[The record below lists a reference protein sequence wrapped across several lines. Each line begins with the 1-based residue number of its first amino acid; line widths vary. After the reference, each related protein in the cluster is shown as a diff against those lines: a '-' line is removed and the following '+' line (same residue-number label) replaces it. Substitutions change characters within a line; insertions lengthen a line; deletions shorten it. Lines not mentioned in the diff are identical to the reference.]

1 MGAGHLLIID
11 RLAYPSPDGSGN
23 LAERRPVPGLRSGH
37 VQEAPARRS
46 GRCQNGG
53 MADAV
58 LTEVDGGVAVITI
71 NRPEARNAVNGEVAR
86 GIAVAVDEFDG
97 AGDVRVLIIT
107 GAGGTFSAG
116 MDLKGFL
123 AGDAPVVPGRGFGG
137 IAERPPVK
145 PVIAAVEGY
154 ALAGG
159 FELALSCDLIVASET
174 AKFGLPEV
182 RRGLVAGAGGLLRL
196 PRRVPYHLAM
206 EIALTGEHF
215 SAGRLHAVGLVS
227 RLTPA
232 GEAVAGARELADRV
246 AQGAPLALAATKRV
260 IVESADWDT
269 GEAFA
274 RQGEVIRPVFTSAD
288 AREGAAAFA
297 EKRAPV
303 WRGE

>member
-1 MGAGHLLIID
+1 
-11 RLAYPSPDGSGN
+11 
-23 LAERRPVPGLRSGH
+23 
-37 VQEAPARRS
+37 
-46 GRCQNGG
+46 

-58 LTEVDGGVAVITI
+58 LTECSDGIAVITI

-86 GIAVAVDEFDG
+86 GIAAAVEEFDG
-97 AGDVRVLIIT
+97 SADVRVLILT

-123 AGDAPVVPGRGFGG
+123 AGESPNAAGRGFGG
-137 IAERPPVK
+137 IAERPPAK

-159 FELALSCDLIVASET
+159 FEIALSCDMIVASE
-174 AKFGLPEV
+174 AARFGLPEV

-215 SAGRLHAVGLVS
+215 SAERLQQAGLVS
-227 RLTPA
+227 RVVGVGGALT
-232 GEAVAGARELADRV
+232 GARELAARV
-246 AQGAPLALAATKRV
+246 AQGAPLAVAASKRV
-260 IVESADWDT
+260 IVESADWAS

-274 RQGEVIRPVFTSAD
+274 RQGEVIGPVFVSAD
-288 AREGAAAFA
+288 AMEGAAAFA

>member
-1 MGAGHLLIID
+1 
-11 RLAYPSPDGSGN
+11 
-23 LAERRPVPGLRSGH
+23 
-37 VQEAPARRS
+37 
-46 GRCQNGG
+46 

-58 LTEVDGGVAVITI
+58 LTECSDGIAVITI

-86 GIAVAVDEFDG
+86 GIAAAVEEFDG
-97 AGDVRVLIIT
+97 SADVRVLILT

-123 AGDAPVVPGRGFGG
+123 AGESPNVEGRGFGG
-137 IAERPPVK
+137 IAERPPAK
-145 PVIAAVEGY
+145 PMIAAVEGY

-159 FELALSCDLIVASET
+159 FEIALSCDMIVASE
-174 AKFGLPEV
+174 AARFGLPEV

-215 SAGRLHAVGLVS
+215 TAERLQQAGLVS
-227 RLTPA
+227 RVVGV
-232 GEAVAGARELADRV
+232 GEALAGARELAARV
-246 AQGAPLALAATKRV
+246 ARGAPLAVAASKRV
-260 IVESADWDT
+260 IVESADWASGD
-269 GEAFA
+269 AFA
-274 RQGEVIRPVFTSAD
+274 LQGEVIGPVFLSAD
-288 AREGAAAFA
+288 AMEGAAAFA

>member
-1 MGAGHLLIID
+1 
-11 RLAYPSPDGSGN
+11 
-23 LAERRPVPGLRSGH
+23 V
-37 VQEAPARRS
+37 
-46 GRCQNGG
+46 
-53 MADAV
+53 ADAV
-58 LTEVDGGVAVITI
+58 LTECSDGIAVITI

-86 GIAVAVDEFDG
+86 GIAAAVEELDSS
-97 AGDVRVLIIT
+97 ADVRVLILT

-123 AGDAPVVPGRGFGG
+123 AGESPNADGRGFGG
-137 IAERPPVK
+137 IAERPPAK

-159 FELALSCDLIVASET
+159 FEIALSCDMIVASE
-174 AKFGLPEV
+174 AARFGLPEV

-215 SAGRLHAVGLVS
+215 TAERLLQAGLVS
-227 RLTPA
+227 RVVGV
-232 GEAVAGARELADRV
+232 GEALAGARELAARV
-246 AQGAPLALAATKRV
+246 AQGAPLAVAASKRV
-260 IVESADWDT
+260 IVESADWASS
-269 GEAFA
+269 EAFA
-274 RQGEVIRPVFTSAD
+274 RQGEVIGPVFVSAD
-288 AREGAAAFA
+288 AMEGAAAFA

>member
-1 MGAGHLLIID
+1 
-11 RLAYPSPDGSGN
+11 
-23 LAERRPVPGLRSGH
+23 
-37 VQEAPARRS
+37 
-46 GRCQNGG
+46 

-58 LTEVDGGVAVITI
+58 LTECSDGIAVITI
-71 NRPEARNAVNGEVAR
+71 NRPEARNAINGEVAR
-86 GIAVAVDEFDG
+86 GIAAAVEELDG
-97 AGDVRVLIIT
+97 SADVRVLILT

-123 AGDAPVVPGRGFGG
+123 AGESPIVAGRGFGG
-137 IAERPPVK
+137 IAERPPAK

-159 FELALSCDLIVASET
+159 FEIALSCDMIVASE
-174 AKFGLPEV
+174 AARFGLPEV

-215 SAGRLHAVGLVS
+215 TAERLRQAGLVS
-227 RLTPA
+227 SVVGV
-232 GEAVAGARELADRV
+232 GEALAGARELAARV
-246 AQGAPLALAATKRV
+246 ARGAPLAVAASKRV
-260 IVESADWDT
+260 IVESADWDS

-274 RQGEVIRPVFTSAD
+274 RQGEVIGPVFVSAD
-288 AREGAAAFA
+288 AMEGAAAFA